1 MSQNCL
7 FKALWFRK
15 NMNQEIFFAVYR
27 MPKLYSKKGIGA
39 VYSNSEPSFIAKGN
53 ISKEIPKIV
62 YIRRNHRKMILAI
75 ILLTK
80 PKRVFFLMSMF
91 VMLFAAVSIVISA
104 VPKSYSQNAESYCL
118 DFRQD

>member
-1 MSQNCL
+1 
-7 FKALWFRK
+7 
-15 NMNQEIFFAVYR
+15 MNQEIFFAVYR

-39 VYSNSEPSFIAKGN
+39 VYCNSEPSFIAKGK

-62 YIRRNHRKMILAI
+62 YIQRNHRKMILAI

-104 VPKSYSQNAESYCL
+104 VPKSYSQNAESYCV